1 MIDERRSMPSIDEG
15 TKAATGER
23 RNGSAVVI
31 AAVLAVV
38 VIALGTWIMY
48 DRATSSTLPGEV
60 EALIEDYLTAWE
72 NHDEQAIR
80 AVVTDDYVLN
90 EYLYIAGT
98 DLADPEKVK
107 LSYHVADD
115 IDGVVHVGFTY
126 DWQNELVGEP
136 IVAGDGPW
144 LVSYQ
149 ENWFE
154 GGTEHLD
161 GIATY
166 VVFDDGGTLKIANHY
181 WTGQVWFEPLE
192 W

>member
-15 TKAATGER
+15 TKAATGEG
-23 RNGSAVVI
+23 RNISAVVI

-38 VIALGTWIMY
+38 VIALGAWIIY
-48 DRATSSTLPGEV
+48 DRATTPTVPGNV

-80 AVVTDDYVLN
+80 AVVTNEYVLN

-115 IDGVVHVGFTY
+115 IDGVVRVGFTY

-136 IVAGDGPW
+136 IVSGDGPW

-154 GGTEHLD
+154 GGTSHLD
-161 GIATY
+161 GMATY
-166 VVFDDGGTLKIANHY
+166 VVVDDSGTLKIANHY
-181 WTGQVWFEPLE
+181 WTGQVRYEPID